1 MAYIS
6 LGTWFRDYVYIPLGG
21 NRRGKLILLRN
32 IFIVWFLTGLWH
44 GANWNFVVWG
54 LFFGV
59 LLTIEKFFLG
69 KLLEKLPSIMQNI
82 YVLFLIMISFIIF
95 NATDMGQAVY
105 NILGLF
111 GANGEGF
118 INKRNN
124 ILFKELFSTF

>member
-1 MAYIS
+1 MVSNWTLAWS
-6 LGTWFRDYVYIPLGG
+6 
-21 NRRGKLILLRN
+21 KLEFCCL
-32 IFIVWFLTGLWH
+32 
-44 GANWNFVVWG
+44 G

-118 INKRNN
+118 INKET
-124 ILFKELFSTF
+124 IYYLKSYLVLFNYFCNRSNTFTKNSCRKTKIKHKR